1 MVSVSADKI
10 TKYFGRRRALS
21 SVSFSLDG
29 GQSLALFGDNGAG
42 KTTLLKVLATLLRPT
57 KGSAALFDF
66 DVVKDADHVREIMF
80 LFSYKNHLYENL
92 TAYENLKFFQK
103 LYGESNEARIYKAL
117 EEVGMNMYSQDRVR
131 TFSSGMR
138 KRLQMAKLFLGTFK
152 VILLDEP
159 HESLDESGRVIL
171 NTFLQ
176 NFKGCGGTFILA
188 THQQDFGLSFCDKV
202 ALLQH
207 GELQF
212 FGTKNDLKIVK
223 ELKA

>member
-1 MVSVSADKI
+1 MITAEKI

-21 SVSFSLDG
+21 SVSFQLEA

-42 KTTLLKVLATLLRPT
+42 KSTLLRIFSTVLRPT
-57 KGSAALFDF
+57 KGCASVFGSDT
-66 DVVKDADHVREIMF
+66 VKDAQSVRENTF

-103 LYGESNEARIYKAL
+103 LYHAGDDDDIYRAL
-117 EEVGMNMYSQDRVR
+117 ENVGLNMYLQDRVR

-138 KRLQMAKLFLGTFK
+138 KRLQMAKLFLGKFK
-152 VILLDEP
+152 CILLDEP

-171 NTFLQ
+171 NSFLQ
-176 NFKGCGGTFILA
+176 NFKEDGGTFLLA

-207 GELQF
+207 GALQF
-212 FGTKNDLKIVK
+212 FGAKDDLKIAK

>member
-21 SVSFSLDG
+21 SVSFNLES

-66 DVVKDADHVREIMF
+66 DVVKDADRVRAIMF

-103 LYGESNEARIYKAL
+103 LYGESDDARIYKAL
-117 EEVGMNMYSQDRVR
+117 EEVGMNMYSHDRVR

-138 KRLQMAKLFLGTFK
+138 KRLQMAKLFLCSFK

-176 NFKGCGGTFILA
+176 NFRENGGAFVLA
-188 THQQDFGLSFCDKV
+188 THQQDFGLSFCDRV

-212 FGTKNDLKIVK
+212 FGTKDDLKIAK